1 MASSM
6 TTDPQDELFDVLT
19 PTGELTG
26 RVAPRGVVHRVGLW
40 HAAFHLWIIWCD
52 ENGTVVLLQRRSRT
66 KDTMPGRIDVS
77 VGGHFRHGE
86 YDRQY
91 LRQGKAVTPIL
102 REVHEEL
109 GLVVCMSNVHWI
121 GTRWSEHREAGT
133 WDREIQELFVWVL
146 PAAPEILLPD
156 AREVAQ
162 VVVVPLSSLAKL
174 LSGAVAGISAQI
186 LWDASWGSTQERET
200 WITLADLVPGRLAYW
215 RAVVPQLEAAAGGQ
229 LPSARVFRD
238 DGPEEAS

>member
-19 PTGELTG
+19 PTGEPTG

-40 HAAFHLWIIWCD
+40 HAAFHLWIIWRD
-52 ENGTVVLLQRRSRT
+52 EDGTVVLLQRRSRT

-86 YDRQY
+86 YHRQY

-109 GLVVCMSNVHWI
+109 GLVACTTNVHWI
-121 GTRWSEHREAGT
+121 GTRWSEHRETGK
-133 WDREIQELFVWVL
+133 WDREIQELFLWVL
-146 PAAPEILLPD
+146 PAAPEMLWPD
-156 AREVAQ
+156 VQEVEQ
-162 VVVVPLSSLAKL
+162 VVVVPLSSLAEL
-174 LSGAVAGISAQI
+174 LSGTVAGISARI
-186 LWDASWGSTQERET
+186 LWDASSGSTQGRET
-200 WITLADLVPGRLAYW
+200 WITLANLVPGRQAYW

-229 LPSARVFRD
+229 LPSALVFRD
-238 DGPEEAS
+238 DGPEETS